1 MRFPAGKCI
10 FMQKGGLS
18 CAKRKQ
24 FSRVALQPQPPPTH
38 PFSFSKILKKKK
50 KKLSRPAVDTKSLR
64 NPTDIMHLSPNSLL
78 SWEQDYVVS
87 FAQHNP
93 HSITNIVAHLP
104 WCCSARV
111 SGVPRGLAPWDSPRR
126 FTLVTICFCDPRELI
141 DERASK
147 SNSAPT
153 TSIIAGESFF
163 EPLVA
168 CLAAAHR

>member
-1 MRFPAGKCI
+1 MHFHAERWTF
-10 FMQKGGLS
+10 L
-18 CAKRKQ
+18 R
-24 FSRVALQPQPPPTH
+24 
-38 PFSFSKILKKKK
+38 KKKAVFEGRIATPTPSHPPVFLFQNSEE
-50 KKLSRPAVDTKSLR
+50 KKLSRPAVDTKSLQ
-64 NPTDIMHLSPNSLL
+64 NPTDIMHLSPNSLI

-111 SGVPRGLAPWDSPRR
+111 SGVPRGLAEWDSPRR
-126 FTLVTICFCDPRELI
+126 FTLVTICLCDPRELI

-147 SNSAPT
+147 KATPPT
-153 TSIIAGESFF
+153 TSIIPGESFF